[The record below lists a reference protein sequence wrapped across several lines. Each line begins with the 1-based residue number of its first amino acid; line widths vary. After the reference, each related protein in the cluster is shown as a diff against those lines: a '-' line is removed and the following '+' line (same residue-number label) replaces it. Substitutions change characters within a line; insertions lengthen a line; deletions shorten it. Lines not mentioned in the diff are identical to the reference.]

1 MGHVVAGESPLGNI
15 GTVIFDLDGV
25 VYIDGQGIDGAGA
38 ALQQLTD
45 AGLLVL
51 FASNNSTKTP
61 AMAAEHIAAA
71 TGYACMPNQ
80 AVTSALVTA
89 KQLAGVYGR
98 AHVVGEPGLAA
109 TLRDEGIEVVE
120 DWHDAQV
127 VVVGLD
133 RAVTFDALAAA
144 TLAIGVGGTA
154 FVATNTD
161 ATFPTAEGPVPGG
174 GAIVAA
180 IQAATGVEPVVFG
193 KPNEAFRAVMR
204 EMAEGEVLMVGDR
217 AETDIAMGKAE
228 GWATV
233 LVLSGVTN
241 DPHDV
246 PAEYTPDYVL
256 DSIADLPA
264 LLGISEERT

>member
-25 VYIDGQGIDGAGA
+25 VYIDGRGIDGAGA
-38 ALQQLTD
+38 ALQRLTD
-45 AGLLVL
+45 AGIQVL

-71 TGYACMPNQ
+71 TGYPCTAAQ
-80 AVTSALVTA
+80 AVTSSFVTA
-89 KQLAGVYGR
+89 KQLAGMYR
-98 AHVVGEPGLAA
+98 AAHVVGEPGLVA
-109 TLRDEGIEVVE
+109 TLRDEGIDVVA
-120 DWHDAQV
+120 DWRDAQV

-144 TLAIGVGGTA
+144 TLAIGVGGAA

-161 ATFPTAEGPVPGG
+161 VTFPTDDGPVPGG

-180 IQAATGVEPVVFG
+180 IAAATEVEPVVYG
-193 KPNEAFRAVMR
+193 KPNEAFRSVMR
-204 EMAEGEVLMVGDR
+204 DLADGEVLMVGDR

-241 DPHDV
+241 DAADV
-246 PAEYTPDYVL
+246 PPEYAPDYVL
-256 DSIADLPA
+256 DSIVELPR
-264 LLGISEERT
+264 LLGIE